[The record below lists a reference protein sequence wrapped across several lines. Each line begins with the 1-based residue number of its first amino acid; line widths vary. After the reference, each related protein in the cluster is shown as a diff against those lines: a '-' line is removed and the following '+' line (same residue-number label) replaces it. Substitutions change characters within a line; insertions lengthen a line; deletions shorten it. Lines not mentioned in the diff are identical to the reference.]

1 MREDVCYT
9 DARSESEMQTDRQ
22 GVSAY
27 LQVAKKE
34 VRIYERKKVLKKKS
48 TLRTKPKL
56 RP

>member
-27 LQVAKKE
+27 LPVAKKE

-48 TLRTKPKL
+48 TLRTKL
-56 RP
+56 